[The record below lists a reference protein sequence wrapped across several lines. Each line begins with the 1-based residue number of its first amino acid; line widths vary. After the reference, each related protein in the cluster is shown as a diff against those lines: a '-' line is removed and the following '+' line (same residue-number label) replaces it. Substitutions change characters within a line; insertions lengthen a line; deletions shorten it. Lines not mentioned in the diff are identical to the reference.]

1 MIATAAS
8 LEPPQSVP
16 RILVVDDDEEIRD
29 LIRRILERH
38 HYNALT
44 SGNAAAALETLRA
57 GMMQPGGAV
66 DLVLTDIDM
75 PGMDGY
81 ALGRQ
86 LALMWPALPVIY
98 MSGTTLGLAGRATLG
113 SWEKFITKP
122 FLAGDLLAKLH
133 LALKR
138 PAGACDDSRS
148 EMGRGSTTL
157 SRKSI
162 ARATEAA
169 RAAVAYLGE
178 EARWALLQK
187 WLEEEPAGERKA
199 GRRSLEL
206 EVLRS
211 IVSPRVGDREW
222 DTVVREHRPVR
233 WADELRR
240 ANALACL
247 RPEPG
252 RPHYNQATRTE
263 PRSAPAA
270 LRVPGESDAARRSM

>member
-1 MIATAAS
+1 MTTPAVSFA
-8 LEPPQSVP
+8 PPQSVS
-16 RILVVDDDEEIRD
+16 RILVVDDDEAIRD
-29 LIRRILERH
+29 LIRRILESH

-44 SGNAAAALETLRA
+44 SCDGAAALETMRA
-57 GMMQPGGAV
+57 GMMQPGGAI

-86 LALMWPALPVIY
+86 LALTWPALPVIY

-113 SWEKFITKP
+113 SWERFISKP
-122 FLAGDLLAKLH
+122 FSAGDLLPKLH

-138 PAGACDDSRS
+138 PAGACDDSRR
-148 EMGRGSTTL
+148 ETGRGPTTL
-157 SRKSI
+157 SRKTI
-162 ARATEAA
+162 ARATESA

-187 WLEEEPAGERKA
+187 WLEEEPAGEREA
-199 GRRSLEL
+199 GRRSLKL

-222 DTVVREHRPVR
+222 DTVVHDHRPVR

-240 ANALACL
+240 ANTLACL
-247 RPEPG
+247 RPESG
-252 RPHYNQATRTE
+252 LPHYNQATRNE
-263 PRSAPAA
+263 VRSAPAA
-270 LRVPGESDAARRSM
+270 LSPPGESEAA